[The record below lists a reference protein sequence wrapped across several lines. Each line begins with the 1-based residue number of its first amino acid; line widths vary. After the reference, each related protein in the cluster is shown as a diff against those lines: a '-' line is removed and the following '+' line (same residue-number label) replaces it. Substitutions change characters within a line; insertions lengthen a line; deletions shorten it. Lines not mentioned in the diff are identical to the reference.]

1 MHHTEGTSSAG
12 RILPPVDRIRR
23 RTGSQPNSRTRSEHT
38 SKLRMKRVGRYLC
51 DWVGRADIAC
61 WISTNI
67 LRDNR
72 AWEEPPKTL
81 LAAERFEHGGQ
92 ELTWEPPIMYTPTIR
107 QNIPADNVRP
117 RRIRECFA
125 DAPGANIVS
134 RNVLTYCGGVHNRW
148 FPCQLLAAVLETFG
162 GQKRLRRLLPRAV
175 VAQDI
180 RGDPASYICTPDP
193 IAQIAA
199 HALHSEF

>member
-1 MHHTEGTSSAG
+1 
-12 RILPPVDRIRR
+12 
-23 RTGSQPNSRTRSEHT
+23 
-38 SKLRMKRVGRYLC
+38 MKRVGRYLC

-125 DAPGANIVS
+125 LECHA
-134 RNVLTYCGGVHNRW
+134 CGREIELPTGPPFHCPKCGR
-148 FPCQLLAAVLETFG
+148 LLAIEW
-162 GQKRLRRLLPRAV
+162 RLR
-175 VAQDI
+175 
-180 RGDPASYICTPDP
+180 
-193 IAQIAA
+193 
-199 HALHSEF
+199 